1 MMGSNRSQGAES
13 RRPQLLVI
21 RQLAFKGLGVLSSV
35 FDSLG
40 FHVDTLD
47 APSDDLASVHALD
60 PDLVIVLGGPISA
73 MDDQRFPF
81 LRDELRIIEQRLQ
94 AGRPLLGICLGAQ
107 LIVRALGGRILP
119 DAAPELGWWPL
130 ELEPAGQSSCLRYL
144 DQVPLLHWHRD
155 AMELPNGARC
165 LASTDTCPVQAFS
178 ASSSVLGL
186 QFHPEVGPQ
195 EMAQWLA
202 AHVRELDAHPHQSVD
217 SLREDSERCLHWM
230 NQRADAMLRDW
241 LSSQDEAF
249 LSRGTDAGQSPGPL
263 D

>member
-1 MMGSNRSQGAES
+1 MTGMNQSEGTEL

-21 RQLAFKGLGVLSSV
+21 RQLTSKGLGALSSV
-35 FDSLG
+35 FESLG
-40 FHVDTLD
+40 FQVVTLD

-60 PDLVIVLGGPISA
+60 PDLVIVLGGPVSA

-107 LIVRALGGRILP
+107 LIARALGGRIVSG
-119 DAAPELGWWPL
+119 AAPELGWWPVDL
-130 ELEPAGQSSCLRYL
+130 APAGQSSCLRYL

-155 AMELPNGARC
+155 AMELPDSARC
-165 LASTDTCPVQAFS
+165 LASTDACPVQAFS

-195 EMAQWLA
+195 EMGQWLA
-202 AHVRELDAHPHQSVD
+202 AHVHELDAHPHQSVE
-217 SLREDSERCLHWM
+217 SLREESERCIHWM

-249 LSRGTDAGQSPGPL
+249 LTRGD
-263 D
+263 